1 MSGHAEKIQ
10 EMVNNFT
17 AIHGE
22 EKAQA
27 FIVALVAVQ
36 QLERQHALIFKQH
49 VALGKNP
56 ADLQAATARNGE
68 ICRDLLHQLFQGWP
82 KQVAKEA
89 VTLAVQIDGITR
101 KVDPCWS

>member
-10 EMVNNFT
+10 EMVDNFT

-22 EKAQA
+22 EKAKV
-27 FIVALVAVQ
+27 FLVALLTVQ

-56 ADLQAATARNGE
+56 ADLREATARNGE
-68 ICRDLLHQLFQGWP
+68 ICRSLLHHLFATWP

-89 VTLAVQIDGITR
+89 VALAVQIDNITR